1 MKTQTDYAVHL
12 AAALLAVFMGAG
24 SVALAGGLFDGSLR
38 DASSRATYAAPPAN
52 LPNTASSRSTI
63 ARCACAST
71 KLASKLLR
79 ASV

>member
-1 MKTQTDYAVHL
+1 MKTRTDYAVHI
-12 AAALLAVFMGAG
+12 AGALLAVFIGAG
-24 SVALAGGLFDGSLR
+24 SVALAGGLLDDGPR
-38 DASSRATYAAPPAN
+38 GEPGHAAYAAAPAN

-63 ARCACAST
+63 ARCARAST